1 VLVHVLIEET
11 GGHGFGGTY
20 PQFEEFAVSLLN
32 DETVVGQLA

>member
-1 VLVHVLIEET
+1 VLVHVLTAET

-32 DETVVGQLA
+32 DEDVAGQLE